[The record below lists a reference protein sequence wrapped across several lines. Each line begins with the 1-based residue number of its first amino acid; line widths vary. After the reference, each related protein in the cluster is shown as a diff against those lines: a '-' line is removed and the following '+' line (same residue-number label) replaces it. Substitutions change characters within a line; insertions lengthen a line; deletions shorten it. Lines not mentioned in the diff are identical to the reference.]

1 MPASAPTETGLVAGV
16 FGGHRVSV
24 GRTRL
29 AEAVRDAQVV
39 PPHSITPSP
48 AGVPRADALTWLERV
63 RIEKLTD
70 AGYRQARILGRS
82 PATISREMRRRET
95 IVRPRPTG
103 QGGAEAARRRDC
115 CHRFAEVVNRRARL
129 VS

>member
-1 MPASAPTETGLVAGV
+1 M
-16 FGGHRVSV
+16 
-24 GRTRL
+24 
-29 AEAVRDAQVV
+29 
-39 PPHSITPSP
+39 
-48 AGVPRADALTWLERV
+48 TWLERV

-129 VS
+129 AGRTSLEAAAPARAHSPTKSWRR